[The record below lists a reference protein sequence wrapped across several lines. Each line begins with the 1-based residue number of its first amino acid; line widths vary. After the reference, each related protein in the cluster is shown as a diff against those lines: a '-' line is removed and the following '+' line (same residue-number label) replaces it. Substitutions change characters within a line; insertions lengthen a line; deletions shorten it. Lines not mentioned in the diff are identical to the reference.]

1 MSQDREVIFHIPNLL
16 GGGAERV
23 AVEIARHFS
32 ARGVSTIFFV
42 HKGQN
47 AYALPKGVEVV
58 VARRDGHLGRLL
70 EFRSLIRRRN
80 PDAVLSFLPYANLI
94 SLFANF
100 GGRRK
105 VRLVLSE
112 HLTVVGEDG
121 GGLMN
126 RCKWFL
132 RRYLYQR
139 SDAIVA
145 VSEGVANDL
154 RRTLAGDAIEK
165 IVVIYNPCFI
175 PDPILE
181 ARGDTYGEKTIL
193 AVGRLCDDKG
203 YDVLISAFSRIRS
216 KFSGVKL
223 IIAGEGPSRK
233 KLEKL
238 IADLD
243 LTDCISLP
251 GFTSDIRNLYRN
263 ADLFVCSSRREG
275 FGNVIVEALSFGLPV
290 VSTRCPHGPEEILKG
305 GRYGRLV
312 AENDAQ
318 GLANAIIES
327 LNSTNDPKA
336 QIARAREF
344 SLDVIGDHYLKQVGL
359 SALVREAPA
368 TKTGC
373 SR

>member
-121 GGLMN
+121 SGLMN

-132 RRYLYQR
+132 RRHLYQR

-216 KFSGVKL
+216 KFGGVKL

-275 FGNVIVEALSFGLPV
+275 FGNVFRRGLN
-290 VSTRCPHGPEEILKG
+290 G
-305 GRYGRLV
+305 GRYLEIFGV
-312 AENDAQ
+312 ETA
-318 GLANAIIES
+318 
-327 LNSTNDPKA
+327 K
-336 QIARAREF
+336 
-344 SLDVIGDHYLKQVGL
+344 VV
-359 SALVREAPA
+359 
-368 TKTGC
+368 
-373 SR
+373 SRS